1 MTQFQKIIKYVAI
14 SFAFFLIFSVFSF
27 VVLIFSSIAT
37 ISEEES
43 TEISQEFQ
51 NDYYQFNIE
60 LKNLNQKKMNK
71 KIQHIIINGGW

>member
-27 VVLIFSSIAT
+27 VVLIFSSITT

-51 NDYYQFNIE
+51 NDYYQFNI
-60 LKNLNQKKMNK
+60 
-71 KIQHIIINGGW
+71 

>member
-43 TEISQEFQ
+43 TEISQKFQ
-51 NDYYQFNIE
+51 NDYYQFNI
-60 LKNLNQKKMNK
+60 
-71 KIQHIIINGGW
+71 

>member
-60 LKNLNQKKMNK
+60 LKNLN
-71 KIQHIIINGGW
+71 

>member
-51 NDYYQFNIE
+51 NDYYQFNI
-60 LKNLNQKKMNK
+60 
-71 KIQHIIINGGW
+71 

>member
-27 VVLIFSSIAT
+27 IVLIFSSIAT

-51 NDYYQFNIE
+51 NDYYQFNI
-60 LKNLNQKKMNK
+60 
-71 KIQHIIINGGW
+71 

>member
-14 SFAFFLIFSVFSF
+14 SFAFYLIFSVFSF

-60 LKNLNQKKMNK
+60 LKNLN
-71 KIQHIIINGGW
+71 

>member
-43 TEISQEFQ
+43 TENSQEFQ
-51 NDYYQFNIE
+51 NDYYQFNI
-60 LKNLNQKKMNK
+60 
-71 KIQHIIINGGW
+71 

>member
-43 TEISQEFQ
+43 TEISQVFQ
-51 NDYYQFNIE
+51 NDYYQFNI
-60 LKNLNQKKMNK
+60 
-71 KIQHIIINGGW
+71 

>member
-27 VVLIFSSIAT
+27 IVLIFSSIAT

-60 LKNLNQKKMNK
+60 LKNLN
-71 KIQHIIINGGW
+71 